1 MVAIEVDCWP
11 LNQSLPQLRL
21 AMQDYTHTETTY
33 FLVDPDVYGS
43 LPITRWTLEVAD
55 FFGAQAQF
63 ASADAVKLRG
73 SKK

>member
-1 MVAIEVDCWP
+1 
-11 LNQSLPQLRL
+11 
-21 AMQDYTHTETTY
+21 MQDYTHTETTY

-55 FFGAQAQF
+55 FFAAQAQF